1 MSSFDTDQEILSIT
15 PPYAYIAGRITSFV
29 PTSFSNTSYQI
40 SIDLQEALSITMKN
54 FIKSNWPPNSILK
67 ADQIKFGTKWN
78 NAYGSYQIHF
88 QDSSINDRPLT
99 ISWQYTHISHMID
112 VRLWVRKNSLTRPPE
127 LDDMKRAINY
137 IVQTNRT
144 QFPIALPYSSFMRVV
159 RMIDMTEG
167 QPLETL
173 WRSVITLEVRY
184 YRVTSN

>member
-1 MSSFDTDQEILSIT
+1 MSFDSDQALLDLQPPFEYIT
-15 PPYAYIAGRITSFV
+15 GRVISYT
-29 PTSFSNTSYQI
+29 PTSFSNPSYTI
-40 SIDLQEALSITMKN
+40 SLDLQEALSITMKN
-54 FIKSNWPPNSILK
+54 FIKANWPPNSILR

-78 NAYGSYQIHF
+78 NSFGSYQIHF

-99 ISWQYTHISHMID
+99 ISWQMVYISHMID
-112 VRLWVRKNSLTRPPE
+112 IRLWVRKNSLTRPAE

-137 IVQTNRT
+137 IVHTNRT
-144 QFPIALPYSSFMRVV
+144 QFPIALPYSSFIRVV

-184 YRVTSN
+184 HRASSN